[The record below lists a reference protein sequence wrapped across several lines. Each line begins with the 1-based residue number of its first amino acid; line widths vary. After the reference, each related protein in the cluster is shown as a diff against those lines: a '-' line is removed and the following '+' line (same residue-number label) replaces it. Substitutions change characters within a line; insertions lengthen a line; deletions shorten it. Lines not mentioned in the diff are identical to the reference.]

1 MYYFIYMHPLVA
13 RKITSLPQP
22 HQKACILFPSRILT
36 SRVGCETKKWVKLTF
51 PFFWPII

>member
-36 SRVGCETKKWVKLTF
+36 SRVLQLDIFISLCHIQIER
-51 PFFWPII
+51 